1 MRHGFIKVASASPS
15 LKVGNPDYNKDRIIE
30 LMRKAEKE
38 GVKVLVFPELSIT
51 GYTSGDLFFQSSLL
65 SSSQDALLDINEAS
79 KDLDLLSVVG
89 YPLN

>member
-15 LKVGNPDYNKDRIIE
+15 FKVGNPDYNKDRLNE

-65 SSSQDALLDINEAS
+65 SSSQEALLDIKEAS
-79 KDLDLLSVVG
+79 TLFCR
-89 YPLN
+89 PPIEI